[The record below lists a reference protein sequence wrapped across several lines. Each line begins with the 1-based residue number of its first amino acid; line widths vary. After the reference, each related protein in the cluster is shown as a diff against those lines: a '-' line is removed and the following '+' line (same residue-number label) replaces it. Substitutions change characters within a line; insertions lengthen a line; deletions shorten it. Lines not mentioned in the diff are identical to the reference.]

1 MKIKTGDKLWL
12 YAPDW
17 AKDKRVEVVVQSSRD
32 GQLLLAPADE
42 AEVPGAPRCAVISK
56 R

>member
-17 AKDKRVEVVVQSSRD
+17 GKDKRVAVVVQSSRD
-32 GQLLLAPADE
+32 GQLSLAPADE
-42 AEVPGAPRCAVISK
+42 AEVPGTPLCAVISK